1 MADTDHKLM
10 LKLGVNYWNCFMQ
23 IFLAT
28 ILFLLLIKTVQPHKM
43 ASEIRAGFFV
53 AGHQKMTTKLGLD
66 YY

>member
-1 MADTDHKLM
+1 
-10 LKLGVNYWNCFMQ
+10 MQ